1 MTLEELNA
9 RMFAIDDCR
18 DIIFELYLDS
28 GRDNPDVT
36 KILKKIL
43 VDLQKLRD
51 DSWNEFE
58 QIIHELSKHA

>member
-18 DIIFELYLDS
+18 NIIFELSLDS

-36 KILKKIL
+36 KILNKIL
-43 VDLQKLRD
+43 GDLQKLRD
-51 DSWNEFE
+51 DAWNEFE
-58 QIIHELSKHA
+58 QIIHELSKQA